1 MSLGTKYSAL
11 LRRMEI
17 ARLNI
22 REYLPERQ
30 IYFRTKGKLHFYT
43 LSTTSQT
50 AFTGTV
56 AMGVMSLLVMWTVD
70 AFSEDPLAMRDRKI
84 AAVSEENTH
93 LKMQIDEL
101 SSGIQTR
108 AAVLEERQRY
118 MEEVLSQE
126 LNGLS
131 QTTAA
136 PIGKAEAV
144 PGATE
149 ESASSAA
156 SPSGKTE
163 TKADESAQLHRDTSS
178 IIALRMDAL
187 AESQTRI
194 IRDMDILLRTNID
207 KFERLFEVT
216 GLKGEDIISYQQD
229 NPAAQGGPLVP
240 YKEISLETS
249 ATTEAFAALVGKVE
263 RTTLLHNTVRRMPL
277 SKPVTHYYVSS
288 KFGRRRD
295 PFKGYWALHGG
306 LDMAGVRRTPVS
318 TTADGLVTF
327 AGRNGPY
334 GRMVEIDHG
343 NGFKTRYG
351 HLASILVK
359 KGEKVDLG
367 DRIALMGNSG
377 RSSGTHL
384 HYEVR
389 FNEAPLNPEK
399 FFEAAKHVQ
408 TN

>member
-1 MSLGTKYSAL
+1 MSLGNKYSAL
-11 LRRMEI
+11 LRRIGI
-17 ARLNI
+17 ARLKI

-30 IYFRTKGKLHFYT
+30 IYFRTKGRLHFYT

-50 AFTGTV
+50 AFTGAV
-56 AMGVMSLLVMWTVD
+56 LMGVMSLMVMWTVD
-70 AFSEDPLAMRDRKI
+70 AFSEDPLAIRDRKI
-84 AAVSEENTH
+84 AAISDENTH
-93 LKMQIDEL
+93 LQKQIDEL

-108 AAVLEERQRY
+108 ADVLEERQRY
-118 MEEVLSQE
+118 MEQVLSQE
-126 LNGLS
+126 LNGLN
-131 QTTAA
+131 QTKAT
-136 PIGKAEAV
+136 PIGDTKAV
-144 PGATE
+144 PGASD
-149 ESASSAA
+149 ESARNTS
-156 SPSGKTE
+156 SPSTEAKTE
-163 TKADESAQLHRDTSS
+163 SDESAQLDRDTSS
-178 IIALRMDAL
+178 LIALRMDAL

-207 KFERLFEVT
+207 KFERMFEVT
-216 GLKGEDIISYQQD
+216 GLNGDDIISYQQD

-240 YKEISLETS
+240 YKEISLEVS

-263 RTTLLHNTVRRMPL
+263 RTTVLHNTVRRMPL
-277 SKPVTHYYVSS
+277 TKPVEHYYISS
-288 KFGRRRD
+288 KYGRRRD

-306 LDMAGVRRTPVS
+306 LDMAGVRRTPVH

-351 HLASILVK
+351 HLASVLVK
-359 KGEKVDLG
+359 KGENVNLG

-408 TN
+408 AN